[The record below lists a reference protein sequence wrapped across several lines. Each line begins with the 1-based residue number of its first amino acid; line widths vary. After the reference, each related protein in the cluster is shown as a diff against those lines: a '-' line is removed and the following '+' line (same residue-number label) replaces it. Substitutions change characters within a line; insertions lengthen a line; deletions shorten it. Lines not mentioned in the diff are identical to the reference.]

1 MEDGAGDQCEYSPW
15 RRKREREKGVGRHF
29 TDGQTEAYGRQSA
42 CSKSKSTLVTSLEA
56 ILSPQPR
63 EPVSHRRSVWTR
75 KAGVR
80 LEGRCGKQR
89 FRSEG
94 HVAECSSLDLEAGQQ
109 GRPQRA
115 TYTP

>member
-1 MEDGAGDQCEYSPW
+1 M
-15 RRKREREKGVGRHF
+15 
-29 TDGQTEAYGRQSA
+29 
-42 CSKSKSTLVTSLEA
+42 TSLEA

-109 GRPQRA
+109 GRPQHA